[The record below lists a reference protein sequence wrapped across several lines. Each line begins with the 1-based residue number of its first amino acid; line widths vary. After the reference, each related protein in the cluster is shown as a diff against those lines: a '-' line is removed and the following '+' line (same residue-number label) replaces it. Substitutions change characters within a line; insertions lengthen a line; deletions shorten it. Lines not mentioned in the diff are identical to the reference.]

1 MDEDLTVLETNGGN
15 FLVYFLK
22 IVGQNT
28 SSANDRRI
36 RYLLSKVR
44 FYLLPFCSMN
54 EGGVFAVETMEP
66 MWFLVYESG
75 VLRHELPS
83 NFRRD
88 DIGMV
93 ANRAGGHDG

>member
-1 MDEDLTVLETNGGN
+1 MNEDLAVFETNGGN
-15 FLVYFLK
+15 FFVYFLEMM
-22 IVGQNT
+22 GQNS
-28 SSANDRRI
+28 SSANGKKV

-44 FYLLPFCSMN
+44 FYLLPFCTMD

-66 MWFLVYESG
+66 MWFLVYESV

-93 ANRAGGHDG
+93 ANRAGGHDD